1 MGKHVSVLCIRSSAG
16 IFMPGTSG
24 HRPNLVSSALGSTS
38 SWQST
43 ILNNAPKPA
52 CDNRPYFTLLKSSF
66 SEAIN
71 PNKTSNNIAPTGAE
85 LHNSNIWLKK
95 ILAESLFTVARMHTQ
110 YDKQARW
117 SHKSRSAWCPE
128 PVGIIG
134 LRGP

>member
-52 CDNRPYFTLLKSSF
+52 CDNRPYLTPDLNQI

-71 PNKTSNNIAPTGAE
+71 PNKASNDVASKDAE
-85 LHNSNIWLKK
+85 LHNSSIWLKK
-95 ILAESLFTVARMHTQ
+95 NLAGRLFTVAIMHTQ

-117 SHKSRSAWCPE
+117 SHKSRSA
-128 PVGIIG
+128 
-134 LRGP
+134 

>member
-16 IFMPGTSG
+16 ILTPGTSG
-24 HRPNLVSSALGSTS
+24 RKPNLIWSASGSTS
-38 SWQST
+38 SCQST
-43 ILNNAPKPA
+43 ILNDAPKPA
-52 CDNRPYFTLLKSSF
+52 CDNRPYLTLLKCSI

-71 PNKTSNNIAPTGAE
+71 PSQTSNNSASKNAE

-117 SHKSRSAWCPE
+117 SHKSRFGLSPE
-128 PVGIIG
+128 VPGIKNPT
-134 LRGP
+134 GP